1 MKGVSN
7 MYNSTFKIKDNLTV
21 EVIKHNA
28 TVIISNEHN
37 KIRFIGY
44 TIEQAIKNFKKE
56 GNK

>member
-1 MKGVSN
+1 
-7 MYNSTFKIKDNLTV
+7 MYNSTFQIKDNLTV

-44 TIEQAIKNFKKE
+44 TIEQAISNFKKE